1 MPTEEDLEQMTTE
14 QMDRERVTDK
24 ILSLEIEMLKKA
36 VENVENVSG
45 LSGV

>member
-24 ILSLEIEMLKKA
+24 ILSLEIEMLKQA
-36 VENVENVSG
+36 V
-45 LSGV
+45 